1 MKAFSRFR
9 RIHWRPPHVEELKP
23 SEFMV
28 LHTVKNNFFEN
39 GNGLRISEISN
50 RLNVAVP
57 TITQLVKSLQRKGY
71 VVKEPDDEDGRVKR
85 VSLSDKGKA
94 MARKGYEEFY
104 ERFMGLS
111 EYLGREKSEQLTSL
125 MNDTFE
131 YFSGIQEER

>member
-50 RLNVAVP
+50 RLNVA
-57 TITQLVKSLQRKGY
+57 
-71 VVKEPDDEDGRVKR
+71 
-85 VSLSDKGKA
+85 
-94 MARKGYEEFY
+94 ARKGYEEFY

-111 EYLGREKSEQLTSL
+111 EYLGKEKSEQLTSL